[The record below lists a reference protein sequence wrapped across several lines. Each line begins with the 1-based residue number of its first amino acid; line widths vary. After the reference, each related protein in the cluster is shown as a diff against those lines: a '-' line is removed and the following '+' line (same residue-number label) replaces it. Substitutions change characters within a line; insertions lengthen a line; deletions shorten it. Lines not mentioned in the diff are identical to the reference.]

1 MPQNIIRIKRIYDES
16 STDDGFRVLVDR
28 LWPRGV
34 SKEEAQFDEWLKEI
48 APSDELR
55 QSFGHDPGKWEKL
68 KEKYFAELEEKPEL
82 VGELRE
88 MVEEHEKVTLLYAAK
103 DEEHNNARALNLFL
117 EK

>member
-1 MPQNIIRIKRIYDES
+1 MIQTKRIYDEP

-34 SKEEAQFDEWLKEI
+34 SKEEARLDEWLKEI

-55 QSFGHDPGKWEKL
+55 QSFGHDPGKWEKF
-68 KEKYFAELEEKPEL
+68 KEKYFSELEEKPEL
-82 VGELRE
+82 VEQLRKMME
-88 MVEEHEKVTLLYAAK
+88 DHEKVTLSYAAK
-103 DEEHNNARALNLFL
+103 DEKRNNARALKSFL